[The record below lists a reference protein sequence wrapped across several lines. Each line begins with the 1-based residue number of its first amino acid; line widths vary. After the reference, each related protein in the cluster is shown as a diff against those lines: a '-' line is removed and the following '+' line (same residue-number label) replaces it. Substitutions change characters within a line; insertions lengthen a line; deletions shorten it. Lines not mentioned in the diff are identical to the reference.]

1 MEDLIYI
8 LIAVFWVIFTIMR
21 KSQKKQQA
29 ISNDEASP
37 QPKKTSSFE
46 EVLEEILR
54 PREMKPVEIINPTLE
69 EVGIDDASGQFSLE
83 TTESEIQSLE
93 VMNSMETL
101 DSEESQTTYT
111 SIHFDEEPEEEL
123 KTNYITFDFD
133 VRQAVIYSAIL
144 NRPYL

>member
-1 MEDLIYI
+1 
-8 LIAVFWVIFTIMR
+8 
-21 KSQKKQQA
+21 
-29 ISNDEASP
+29 
-37 QPKKTSSFE
+37 
-46 EVLEEILR
+46 
-54 PREMKPVEIINPTLE
+54 
-69 EVGIDDASGQFSLE
+69 
-83 TTESEIQSLE
+83 
-93 VMNSMETL
+93 MNSMETL